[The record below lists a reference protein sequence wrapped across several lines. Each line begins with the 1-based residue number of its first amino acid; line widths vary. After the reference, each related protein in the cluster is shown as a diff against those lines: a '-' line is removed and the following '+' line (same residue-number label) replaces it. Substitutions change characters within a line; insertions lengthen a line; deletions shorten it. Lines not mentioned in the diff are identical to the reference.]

1 MVNCDIITPMPNI
14 FDKKT
19 PREAIDAYNSES
31 AEAFHRFAEANGI
44 KSETD
49 VEAFLITKQVFTAGF
64 VAGAQLI
71 LSKVIESM
79 KAAEKANIEK
89 TATASADNFKKAMAS
104 EVAKDK

>member
-1 MVNCDIITPMPNI
+1 MPDIFN
-14 FDKKT
+14 KKT
-19 PREAIDAYNSES
+19 PQEAIDAYNSES

-49 VEAFLITKQVFTAGF
+49 IEAFLITKQVFTAGY

-71 LSKVIESM
+71 LAKVVESM

-89 TATASADNFKKAMAS
+89 TATESSKNLKK
-104 EVAKDK
+104 EVEKDK